1 VAADTRSAVNESLT
15 PGLTWQPLL
24 PPWQVRPSAAV
35 TGPFLGPQWGDE
47 RLPGALWDRIR
58 RAPSGCW
65 LWKRETNSSSYAS
78 TVWRGRRELVH
89 RLVWQALVGPI
100 PDGCE
105 LDHLCRE
112 RRCCRPDHLQPVT
125 HAENCRRRGCGP
137 RGKEPGAA
145 RTTHQRGVPPHPTWG
160 RNPDV

>member
-100 PDGCE
+100 PLLSARPPAARDPRRE
-105 LDHLCRE
+105 LPQTWL
-112 RRCCRPDHLQPVT
+112 RPPGKGAGGRTYHSPT
-125 HAENCRRRGCGP
+125 RSPTTPHM
-137 RGKEPGAA
+137 GKESRCLTA
-145 RTTHQRGVPPHPTWG
+145 
-160 RNPDV
+160 